1 VLPNHHGVR
10 TRRIP
15 TQLLE
20 GSLGAVLLA
29 GAAVL
34 AALPA
39 PPGSVFTASLAAYT
53 LARLFLQPLRES
65 QRGTVARIPAVRAT
79 SAALLAV
86 VVLSFLPQID

>member
-1 VLPNHHGVR
+1 MQV
-10 TRRIP
+10 
-15 TQLLE
+15 LE
-20 GSLGAVLLA
+20 GSLGAILLA

-53 LARLFLQPLRES
+53 LARLFLQPLREFE
-65 QRGTVARIPAVRAT
+65 RKTVASIPALRVT
-79 SAALLAV
+79 SAVVLAI